1 MKKYAVGVDI
11 GGTTVKL
18 GIFNI
23 DGSLISKFEIPT
35 RKENGGKLIL
45 GDIAKALDDYFLK
58 NDIDKSLIAGVG
70 MGVPGPVKED
80 GVVVKCVNLGW
91 GIFNVEEELSKL
103 LNLKVKAANDANIA
117 ALGEMWQGG
126 GKGHQN
132 VVMVTLGTGVGGGVI
147 IDGKIISGNNGAA
160 GEIGHIKVEKNES
173 RTCGCGNKG
182 CLEQYASATGIVN
195 SAKEYLKN
203 NSKSSVLRNLKE
215 ITSKD
220 IFDVAKNND
229 EVALHLVEG
238 FGEKLGTALAMISCV
253 CDPEV
258 FVIGGGV
265 SKAGD
270 LLINVIN
277 KYYKEAAFHASRET
291 KFELAKLGNDAGIF
305 GGAKLAQDIK

>member
-23 DGSLISKFEIPT
+23 DGTLISKFEIPT
-35 RKENGGKLIL
+35 RKEDGGKYIL

-58 NDIDKSLIAGVG
+58 NDIDKTSIVGVG

-80 GVVVKCVNLGW
+80 GTVVKCVNLGW

-160 GEIGHIKVEKNES
+160 GEIGHIKVEKNET

-195 SAKEYLKN
+195 SANMYLESNDKA
-203 NSKSSVLRNLKE
+203 SVLRDLKE
-215 ITSKD
+215 VTSKD
-220 IFDVAKNND
+220 IFDAAKNND
-229 EVALHLVEG
+229 EVALELVEG

-265 SKAGD
+265 SRAGD
-270 LLINVIN
+270 ILINVVN
-277 KYYKEAAFHASRET
+277 KYYKEAAFHASRGT

-305 GGAKLAQDIK
+305 GGAKLVQDIK

>member
-35 RKENGGKLIL
+35 RKENEGKFIL
-45 GDIAKALDDYFLK
+45 GDIAKALNDYFLK

-80 GVVVKCVNLGW
+80 GTVVKCVNLGW

-195 SAKEYLKN
+195 SAKAYLES
-203 NSKSSVLRNLKE
+203 NSKSSVLRDLKE

-220 IFDVAKNND
+220 IFDAAKNND
-229 EVALHLVEG
+229 EVALDLVEG

-265 SKAGD
+265 SKAGEV
-270 LLINVIN
+270 LINVIN

>member
-1 MKKYAVGVDI
+1 MKNYAVGVDI

-23 DGSLISKFEIPT
+23 DGTLLNKFEIPT
-35 RKENGGKLIL
+35 RKEDGGKYIL
-45 GDIAKALDDYFLK
+45 GDIAKALDGYFLK
-58 NDIDKSLIAGVG
+58 NDIDKASIVGVG

-80 GVVVKCVNLGW
+80 GTVVKCVNLGW

-132 VVMVTLGTGVGGGVI
+132 VIMVTLGTGVGGGVI

-160 GEIGHIKVEKNES
+160 GEIGHIKVEKNET

-195 SAKEYLKN
+195 SANMYLEKSN
-203 NSKSSVLRNLKE
+203 KSSVLRELKE
-215 ITSKD
+215 VTSKD
-220 IFDVAKNND
+220 IFDAAKNKD
-229 EVALHLVEG
+229 EVALELVEG
-238 FGEKLGTALAMISCV
+238 FGEKLGTALAMLSCC

-265 SKAGD
+265 SRAGQI
-270 LLINVIN
+270 LIDVVT
-277 KYYKEAAFHASRET
+277 KYYKEAAFHASRGT

-305 GGAKLAQDIK
+305 GGAKLVQEIK

>member
-35 RKENGGKLIL
+35 RKENEGKFIL
-45 GDIAKALDDYFLK
+45 GDIAKALNDYFLK

-70 MGVPGPVKED
+70 MGVPVPVKED
-80 GVVVKCVNLGW
+80 GTVVKCVNLGW

-195 SAKEYLKN
+195 SAKAYLES
-203 NSKSSVLRNLKE
+203 NSKSSVLRDLKE

-220 IFDVAKNND
+220 IFDAAKNND
-229 EVALHLVEG
+229 EVALDLVEG

-265 SKAGD
+265 SKAGEV
-270 LLINVIN
+270 LINVIN